1 MHDQFAPSPHWLLEA
16 ARERS
21 LRAGECLRVAGSLE
35 VRRTLLATRT
45 EAVVG
50 LHTDNVWRGRSAAA
64 SRDTLIS
71 RVVQPLD
78 FLGLDLAAIVRL
90 LRSQAELLEQEA
102 HGLRRA
108 AAEAE
113 AARRR
118 SLEAQP
124 G

>member
-1 MHDQFAPSPHWLLEA
+1 MHDQFSPSPYWLLEA

-50 LHTDNVWRGRSAAA
+50 LHTDDVWRGRAAAA
-64 SRDTLIS
+64 SRDTLIN
-71 RVVQPLD
+71 RVVHPLD
-78 FLGLDLAAIVRL
+78 YLGLDLAAIVRL

-108 AAEAE
+108 AEEAE

-118 SLEAQP
+118 SLEAKP

>member
-1 MHDQFAPSPHWLLEA
+1 MHDQFSPSPYWLLEA

-50 LHTDNVWRGRSAAA
+50 LHTDDVWRGRAAAA
-64 SRDTLIS
+64 SQDTLIN
-71 RVVQPLD
+71 RVVHPLD
-78 FLGLDLAAIVRL
+78 YLGLDLAAIVRL

-108 AAEAE
+108 AEEAE

>member
-1 MHDQFAPSPHWLLEA
+1 MAD
-16 ARERS
+16 
-21 LRAGECLRVAGSLE
+21 SLE
-35 VRRTLLATRT
+35 VRRALLATRP

-50 LHTDNVWRGRSAAA
+50 LHTDDVWMGRAAAA

-78 FLGLDLAAIVRL
+78 YLGLDVAAIVRL
-90 LRSQAELLEQEA
+90 LRSQAELFEQEA

-108 AAEAE
+108 ADEAE

-118 SLEAQP
+118 SLEAEP

>member
-1 MHDQFAPSPHWLLEA
+1 MLDQFNPSPYWLLEA

-21 LRAGECLRVAGSLE
+21 RQAGECLRVADSLE
-35 VRRTLLATRT
+35 VRRALLATRP

-50 LHTDNVWRGRSAAA
+50 LHTDDVWMGRAAAA

-78 FLGLDLAAIVRL
+78 YLGLDLAAIVRL

-108 AAEAE
+108 AEEAE

-118 SLEAQP
+118 SLEAEP